1 MNSLS
6 VLVVF
11 RKRECRYMQGIARVR
26 DRFAAIRI
34 AGDLTAAGALNYRA
48 G

>member
-11 RKRECRYMQGIARVR
+11 RKREYPYIPLDVRLSGILWLREHKVFR
-26 DRFAAIRI
+26 DSS
-34 AGDLTAAGALNYRA
+34 
-48 G
+48 